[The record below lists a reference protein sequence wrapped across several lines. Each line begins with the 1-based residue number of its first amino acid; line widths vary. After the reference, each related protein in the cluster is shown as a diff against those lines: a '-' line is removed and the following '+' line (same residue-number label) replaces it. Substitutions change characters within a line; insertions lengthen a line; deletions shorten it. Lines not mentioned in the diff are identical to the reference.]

1 MGTQD
6 VETRPPSVRRMA
18 KCHTEGCPAA
28 AAEPCEAV
36 LYENV
41 GEPKY
46 IAVCGQ
52 CGEII
57 TDLTEVPSIS

>member
-1 MGTQD
+1 
-6 VETRPPSVRRMA
+6 MA
-18 KCHTEGCPAA
+18 QCHTEDCPAA
-28 AAEPCEAV
+28 AAEPCEV
-36 LYENV
+36 LLYENV

-57 TDLTEVPSIS
+57 TDLTEVPSTS